1 MRRYDRFGCRNL
13 RSIGGFPLP
22 EGAMAA
28 EDVFFRSDL
37 PLALTC
43 RDEDFLREK
52 DIHAVLDLRDEAE
65 AMARPDPLRACPLVV
80 WRNLPL
86 GGLIPQAE
94 PAIPDSYLAY
104 ARNRA
109 VMAPVL
115 EALAG
120 EGGVLFHC
128 TAGKDRT
135 GVVAALLLWLCGAGA
150 EDIAADYILSGVL
163 LRPVLRDLRAA
174 RPDLP
179 AFAGQSKA
187 AYLDAFFTAL
197 TGDFPAPADYLAWLG
212 LPVALADRL
221 RAKLTGG

>member
-1 MRRYDRFGCRNL
+1 MRRHGRLGCRNL
-13 RSIGGFPLP
+13 RSVGGFPLSD
-22 EGAMAA
+22 GAMAA

-37 PLALTC
+37 PLALTPAD
-43 RDEDFLREK
+43 RAFLQEK
-52 DIHAVLDLRDEAE
+52 DIHTVLDLRDGDEAQ
-65 AMARPDPLRACPLVV
+65 ARPDPLAHCPPVV

-94 PAIPDSYLAY
+94 EAIPESYLAY
-104 ARNRA
+104 AHNRA

-135 GVVAALLLWLCGAGA
+135 GVVAAILLWLCGAGR
-150 EDIAADYILSGVL
+150 EDILADYILSGVL

-187 AYLDAFFTAL
+187 EYLDTFFAAL
-197 TGDFPAPADYLAWLG
+197 MEEFPAPADYVAWLG
-212 LPVALADRL
+212 LPADLAPRL

>member
-13 RSIGGFPLP
+13 RSLGGFPLP
-22 EGAMAA
+22 DGTTVP
-28 EDVFFRSDL
+28 EDAFFRSDL
-37 PLALTC
+37 PLTLTGP
-43 RDEDFLREK
+43 DEAFLRER
-52 DIHAVLDLRDEAE
+52 DIRTVLDLRDEAE
-65 AMARPDPLRACPLVV
+65 ALARPDPLSACPLVV
-80 WRNLPL
+80 WQNLPL

-94 PAIPDSYLAY
+94 SAIPDSYFAY
-104 ARNRA
+104 ARNRP

-115 EALAG
+115 TALAG

-135 GVVAALLLWLCGAGA
+135 GVVAALLLWLCGASA
-150 EDIAADYILSGVL
+150 EDIAADYVLSGPL

-187 AYLDAFFTAL
+187 DYLHRFFAL
-197 TGDFPAPADYLAWLG
+197 LEADFPAPADYLAWLG
-212 LPVALADRL
+212 LPAGLSGRL